1 MVTFAPMLCHL
12 IQPREL
18 FGPPERQDELRK
30 CWAMN
35 DAVFTDQTH
44 PADRPTFTELFRMC
58 KPAAFNIIANS
69 DIYFSPHTFDGFDD
83 RWFDVRVCMALSRW
97 DVLPNG
103 EVKLHDHCDSQDS
116 WIVYGGPHEVDAPF
130 PMGVP
135 GCDNALLYS
144 LQVAGFKV
152 SNPSKTIRTYHLH
165 NSAHRT
171 YLSDENGHGRGGKK
185 MYRIPPPYAF
195 AKPTEL

>member
-1 MVTFAPMLCHL
+1 MDLHL
-12 IQPREL
+12 IQSRVA
-18 FGPPERQDELRK
+18 FGPEERRAELREV
-30 CWAMN
+30 WRLN
-35 DAVFTDQTH
+35 DAVFTEQTH
-44 PADRPTFTELFRMC
+44 PVGRPTFSQMFAMC
-58 KPAAFNIIANS
+58 KPDRINYITNA
-69 DIYFSPHTFDGFDD
+69 DIFFLEAKHHPPEGHV
-83 RWFDVRVCMALSRW
+83 WALSRY
-97 DVLPNG
+97 DIDARGKAVLWAHP
-103 EVKLHDHCDSQDS
+103 DSQDT
-116 WIVYGGPHEVDAPF
+116 WIVRGGPHEVDAPF

-135 GCDNALLYS
+135 GCDNALLYA

>member
-1 MVTFAPMLCHL
+1 MDLHL
-12 IQPREL
+12 IQSREE
-18 FGPPERQDELRK
+18 FGPEERRAELREV
-30 CWAMN
+30 WRMN

-44 PADRPTFTELFRMC
+44 PEGRPTFTELFRMC
-58 KPAAFNIIANS
+58 KPATFNIIANS
-69 DIYFSPHTFDGFDD
+69 DIYFSPHSFDGFDD

-97 DVLPNG
+97 DVAADGTVSHWAHP
-103 EVKLHDHCDSQDS
+103 DSQDT

-135 GCDNALLYS
+135 GCDNALLYA

-165 NSAHRT
+165 NTAHRS
-171 YLSDENGHGRGGKK
+171 YLSDEAGQGRGGKK